1 MWLIILLIL
10 LGVLFL
16 VAELVLLPGVSLG
29 ALFALVCYGSAIY
42 TAFADYG
49 PFTGG
54 IVVLIILA
62 LSFVA
67 TVLSLRSKTWQRFS
81 LKQKIESSSMPLPDN
96 EVKAGDRGVAV
107 SRLAPMGKVEI
118 GGRIYEAKSTDVYI
132 DQAQHGRGG
141 RVREFQ
147 RRRAQGRRANPPHE
161 FTNLKIVQDGSNG
174 IIAIA
179 VFAGLV
185 ALWLIFISFR
195 WDCGSRRWFLASESA
210 CCS

>member
-96 EVKAGDRGVAV
+96 EVKAATAAWRSRAWLRWARSRSAAGFTRPSRPMSISTSAARSRWVGFENFNVVVRKVADE
-107 SRLAPMGKVEI
+107 P
-118 GGRIYEAKSTDVYI
+118 
-132 DQAQHGRGG
+132 
-141 RVREFQ
+141 
-147 RRRAQGRRANPPHE
+147 
-161 FTNLKIVQDGSNG
+161 
-174 IIAIA
+174 
-179 VFAGLV
+179 
-185 ALWLIFISFR
+185 
-195 WDCGSRRWFLASESA
+195 SA
-210 CCS
+210 

>member
-67 TVLSLRSKTWQRFS
+67 
-81 LKQKIESSSMPLPDN
+81 
-96 EVKAGDRGVAV
+96 KAGDRGVAV

-132 DQAQHGRGG
+132 DQRSTVEVVGFENFNVV
-141 RVREFQ
+141 VR
-147 RRRAQGRRANPPHE
+147 
-161 FTNLKIVQDGSNG
+161 K
-174 IIAIA
+174 
-179 VFAGLV
+179 V
-185 ALWLIFISFR
+185 ADEPSV
-195 WDCGSRRWFLASESA
+195 
-210 CCS
+210 

>member
-81 LKQKIESSSMPLPDN
+81 LKQKIESSSMPTLP
-96 EVKAGDRGVAV
+96 EQELSGGDRGTTL
-107 SRLAPMGKVEI
+107 SRLSPMGKIEVN
-118 GGRIYEAKSTDVYI
+118 GRTYEAKSLGAYVDPRKEIEVV
-132 DQAQHGRGG
+132 GFENFS
-141 RVREFQ
+141 V
-147 RRRAQGRRANPPHE
+147 
-161 FTNLKIVQDGSNG
+161 IVKTTK
-174 IIAIA
+174 
-179 VFAGLV
+179 
-185 ALWLIFISFR
+185 
-195 WDCGSRRWFLASESA
+195 
-210 CCS
+210 

>member
-107 SRLAPMGKVEI
+107 SRLAPMGKVKI
-118 GGRIYEAKSTDVYI
+118 GGRNSTEAKSTDVHI
-132 DQAQHGRGG
+132 DQRSTVEVVG
-141 RVREFQ
+141 VREFQ
-147 RRRAQGRRANPPHE
+147 RRRAQGRRR
-161 FTNLKIVQDGSNG
+161 TLRMNL
-174 IIAIA
+174 
-179 VFAGLV
+179 
-185 ALWLIFISFR
+185 LI
-195 WDCGSRRWFLASESA
+195 LK
-210 CCS
+210 

>member
-62 LSFVA
+62 LA

-132 DQAQHGRGG
+132 DQRSTVEVVGFENFNVV
-141 RVREFQ
+141 VR
-147 RRRAQGRRANPPHE
+147 
-161 FTNLKIVQDGSNG
+161 K
-174 IIAIA
+174 
-179 VFAGLV
+179 V
-185 ALWLIFISFR
+185 A
-195 WDCGSRRWFLASESA
+195 DEPSA
-210 CCS
+210 

>member
-54 IVVLIILA
+54 IVVLII
-62 LSFVA
+62 
-67 TVLSLRSKTWQRFS
+67 TVVSLRAKTWQRFS

-132 DQAQHGRGG
+132 DQRSTVEVVGFENFNVV
-141 RVREFQ
+141 VR
-147 RRRAQGRRANPPHE
+147 
-161 FTNLKIVQDGSNG
+161 K
-174 IIAIA
+174 
-179 VFAGLV
+179 V
-185 ALWLIFISFR
+185 A
-195 WDCGSRRWFLASESA
+195 DEPSA
-210 CCS
+210 

>member
-67 TVLSLRSKTWQRFS
+67 TVLSLREDVAALLAET
-81 LKQKIESSSMPLPDN
+81 E
-96 EVKAGDRGVAV
+96 DRVVEYAP
-107 SRLAPMGKVEI
+107 SR
-118 GGRIYEAKSTDVYI
+118 
-132 DQAQHGRGG
+132 
-141 RVREFQ
+141 
-147 RRRAQGRRANPPHE
+147 
-161 FTNLKIVQDGSNG
+161 
-174 IIAIA
+174 
-179 VFAGLV
+179 
-185 ALWLIFISFR
+185 
-195 WDCGSRRWFLASESA
+195 
-210 CCS
+210 

>member
-81 LKQKIESSSMPLPDN
+81 LKQEIRSSSTPVMPAEELQI
-96 EVKAGDRGVAV
+96 GDRGVTL
-107 SRLAPMGKVEI
+107 SRLSPMGKVEI
-118 GGRIYEAKSTDVYI
+118 GGRTYEAKSQGAYVDPQRDVEVV
-132 DQAQHGRGG
+132 GFENFS
-141 RVREFQ
+141 V
-147 RRRAQGRRANPPHE
+147 
-161 FTNLKIVQDGSNG
+161 IVKT
-174 IIAIA
+174 IK
-179 VFAGLV
+179 
-185 ALWLIFISFR
+185 
-195 WDCGSRRWFLASESA
+195 
-210 CCS
+210 

>member
-67 TVLSLRSKTWQRFS
+67 TVLSLEDVAALLAET
-81 LKQKIESSSMPLPDN
+81 E
-96 EVKAGDRGVAV
+96 DRVVEYAP
-107 SRLAPMGKVEI
+107 SR
-118 GGRIYEAKSTDVYI
+118 
-132 DQAQHGRGG
+132 
-141 RVREFQ
+141 
-147 RRRAQGRRANPPHE
+147 
-161 FTNLKIVQDGSNG
+161 
-174 IIAIA
+174 
-179 VFAGLV
+179 
-185 ALWLIFISFR
+185 
-195 WDCGSRRWFLASESA
+195 
-210 CCS
+210 

>member
-96 EVKAGDRGVAV
+96 E
-107 SRLAPMGKVEI
+107 EI
-118 GGRIYEAKSTDVYI
+118 G
-132 DQAQHGRGG
+132 
-141 RVREFQ
+141 
-147 RRRAQGRRANPPHE
+147 RAH
-161 FTNLKIVQDGSNG
+161 V
-174 IIAIA
+174 
-179 VFAGLV
+179 
-185 ALWLIFISFR
+185 
-195 WDCGSRRWFLASESA
+195 
-210 CCS
+210 

>member
-81 LKQKIESSSMPLPDN
+81 LRQKIDSSSMPSPQTRLRVG
-96 EVKAGDRGVAV
+96 ERGVTL
-107 SRLAPMGKVEI
+107 SRLSPMGRVEI
-118 GGRIYEAKSTDVYI
+118 GGELYEAKSLDAYVDPRTEVEVV
-132 DQAQHGRGG
+132 GFENFS
-141 RVREFQ
+141 V
-147 RRRAQGRRANPPHE
+147 
-161 FTNLKIVQDGSNG
+161 IVKPIPKQ
-174 IIAIA
+174 
-179 VFAGLV
+179 
-185 ALWLIFISFR
+185 
-195 WDCGSRRWFLASESA
+195 
-210 CCS
+210 

>member
-54 IVVLIILA
+54 IVV
-62 LSFVA
+62 
-67 TVLSLRSKTWQRFS
+67 
-81 LKQKIESSSMPLPDN
+81 KQKIESSSMPLPDN

-132 DQAQHGRGG
+132 DQRSTVEVVGVENFNVV
-141 RVREFQ
+141 VR
-147 RRRAQGRRANPPHE
+147 
-161 FTNLKIVQDGSNG
+161 K
-174 IIAIA
+174 
-179 VFAGLV
+179 V
-185 ALWLIFISFR
+185 A
-195 WDCGSRRWFLASESA
+195 DEPSA
-210 CCS
+210 